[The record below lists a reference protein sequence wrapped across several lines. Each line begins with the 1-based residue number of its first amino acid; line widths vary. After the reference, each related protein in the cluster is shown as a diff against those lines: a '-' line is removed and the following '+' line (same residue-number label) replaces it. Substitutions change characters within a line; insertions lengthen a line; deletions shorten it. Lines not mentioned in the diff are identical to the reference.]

1 MAVTSTGRLWWQI
14 CGGSITL
21 GGRNGASQVALVVK
35 NPPASAGDVR
45 DEGSIPGPGKALE
58 EGVAI
63 HGSVLAVNWTEEP
76 GGLWSIGL
84 HRVRQA

>member
-1 MAVTSTGRLWWQI
+1 M
-14 CGGSITL
+14 
-21 GGRNGASQVALVVK
+21 LVVK

-45 DEGSIPGPGKALE
+45 DEGSIPGSGKALE
-58 EGVAI
+58 EGMAI

-84 HRVRQA
+84 QSQTGLKRLSRQTRNLGKASGGWKS